1 MYFRV
6 VHRLRMTPGV
16 VRQWARRGH
25 ITSHGD
31 RKQRYDLLEITAY
44 LRRRG
49 IIGGDQQHGQQ
60 KGPHHGK
67 AGTNRPDRRPGR

>member
-1 MYFRV
+1 MYLRV

-49 IIGGDQQHGQQ
+49 IIGGEQHGQQ
-60 KGPHHGK
+60 KGPHHG
-67 AGTNRPDRRPGR
+67 TEDRSHPHRRPGR